1 MTARGE
7 PPRVGVDGGADRP
20 PGMKL
25 SDETRGL
32 LRCPACQA
40 HLAITDA
47 ECRCL
52 DTRCALVFPVV
63 DGVPVLINEARS
75 VFSIADFQGRRA
87 TFFRTPGALET
98 LVSRLLP
105 EIDRN
110 VKAEANY
117 AAFAGLLGACGKRP
131 KVLVVGGS
139 TIGNGAERILS
150 TPSIEVVESD
160 VVLGPRV
167 AVIADGHDLP
177 FASGSFDGIIVQ
189 AVLEH
194 VVDPYRCV
202 EEIHRVLRPEGL
214 VYAETPFMQQVH
226 GGRYDFTRFTH
237 LGHRRLFREFEEIS
251 SGASGG
257 PGMALA
263 WAYQYFL
270 LSFVKSQ
277 GARKVVKAVA
287 RLTAFWLTFFD
298 RYLIDRAGTLDA
310 AAGYYFVGRKSASV
324 LPDRGLIQLYRGAGA
339 LLPARRMPAASGVRP
354 APGPF
359 GRARAATGRQHSG
372 R

>member
-1 MTARGE
+1 
-7 PPRVGVDGGADRP
+7 
-20 PGMKL
+20 MKL
-25 SDETRGL
+25 SDETRDL
-32 LRCPACQA
+32 LRCPACRSP
-40 HLAITDA
+40 LAA
-47 ECRCL
+47 GEEACRCL
-52 DTRCALVFPVV
+52 GADCGLVFPVV
-63 DGVPVLINEARS
+63 DGAPVLINESRS
-75 VFSIADFQGRRA
+75 VFSISDFQERRP
-87 TFFRTPGALET
+87 TFFRASGGLEA
-98 LVSRLLP
+98 LVSRLVP

-110 VKAEANY
+110 VKAAENY
-117 AAFAGLLGACGKRP
+117 AALAELLAARGGRP

-150 TPSIEVVESD
+150 LPSIEVVESD
-160 VVLGPRV
+160 VVLGPRI
-167 AVIADGHDLP
+167 ALIADGHDLP
-177 FASGSFDGIIVQ
+177 FADDSFDGVIVQ

-202 EEIHRVLRPEGL
+202 EEIHRVLKPAGL

-237 LGHRRLFREFEEIS
+237 LGHRRVFRGFEEIA
-251 SGASGG
+251 SGAAGG

-277 GARKVVKAVA
+277 GARKVVKALA

-310 AAGYYFVGRKSASV
+310 AAGYYFVGRKSGSV
-324 LPDRGLIQLYRGAGA
+324 LPDRRLIQLYRGAGA
-339 LLPARRMPAASGVRP
+339 LLPARRVPAPSGARP
-354 APGPF
+354 APGEM
-359 GRARAATGRQHSG
+359 GRPPVAKERHHGSR
-372 R
+372 